1 MHLCVELSNIC
12 VVRGVPD
19 PSNGAG
25 SLGDHLEEV
34 GVGGGAVLLWHATQ
48 RVCVHVLV
56 HAVPSRNIVVRRLM
70 EQKLIKKA
78 NPVPFTF

>member
-12 VVRGVPD
+12 VVRRVPD

-34 GVGGGAVLLWHATQ
+34 GVGGGAVLL
-48 RVCVHVLV
+48 
-56 HAVPSRNIVVRRLM
+56 
-70 EQKLIKKA
+70 
-78 NPVPFTF
+78 